1 MKRNLHLISDFNIT
15 PLARALAANASPGLG
30 EVTVAPYGQVH
41 QTLFAAGIP
50 DSIAVV
56 WTRPE
61 GVIESYR
68 QASDLAEIDHAL
80 VLQEV
85 ESFVALLRTFAG
97 TVRHLFIPT
106 WSRTVSSPTYGML
119 DWTPGLGLSHLL
131 ARMNLALAGGLADL
145 PNVHLLDSDSWKRS
159 DNTLSHM
166 PKMWFAAKV
175 PYGNAVFQAA
185 ALNIGAVLAGLAG
198 QSRRLVVVDL
208 DNTLWGGVIG
218 ETGWQGVVL
227 GGHHH
232 VGEAYAAFQS
242 ALKALSNRGIQ
253 LAIVSKNDEAV
264 ALEALDNH
272 PEMRLRRKDFA
283 SWRINWEDKA
293 ANIAAIAA
301 EVNLGLASVIFL
313 DDNPAERARVREALP
328 DVMVPEWPEDPA
340 HYVSALWNLRCFET
354 PNLNSVDRQRTA
366 MYTAERERRTSVQSV
381 GSVDEWLRTL
391 DLVVSVEPLSTA
403 NLPRATQLLN
413 KTNQLNLATR
423 RLTEKELVAWAA
435 EKQHRFVA
443 VSVRDRFGDAGLVGL
458 LGVAGGTDHAQI
470 VDFVLSCRVMGR
482 KVEEAMLHVAS
493 GLAGELGSN
502 VLQARLVP
510 TDRNRPTRDILE
522 SSQLRPIDAETFIWD
537 ENRIY
542 PMPDAIKL
550 EQVKSLSAVS

>member
-15 PLARALAANASPGLG
+15 PLARALAANALPELG

-41 QTLFAAGIP
+41 QTLLAAGLP

-61 GVIESYR
+61 GVIESYQ
-68 QASDLAEIDHAL
+68 QAIDLAEIDHAL
-80 VLQEV
+80 VLREV
-85 ESFVALLRTFAG
+85 EAFVALLRKFAG
-97 TVRHLFIPT
+97 TVRHLFVPT
-106 WSRTVSSPTYGML
+106 WSRTISSPTYGML

-131 ARMNLALAGGLADL
+131 ARMNLALGEGLADL
-145 PNVHLLDSDSWKRS
+145 PNVHVLDSDSWLRS
-159 DNTLSHM
+159 DTILSHM

-185 ALNIGAVLAGLAG
+185 ATNIGAAVTGLAG
-198 QSRRLVVVDL
+198 RSRRLLVVDL

-218 ETGWQGVVL
+218 ETGWQGIVL

-232 VGEAYAAFQS
+232 VGEAYAAFQA

-253 LAIVSKNDEAV
+253 LAIVSKNDESI

-301 EVNLGLASVIFL
+301 EVNLGLASVVFL
-313 DDNPAERARVREALP
+313 DDHPAERARVREALP
-328 DVMVPEWPEDPA
+328 EVMVPEWPEDPA
-340 HYVSALWNLRCFET
+340 QYVSALWNLRCFET
-354 PNLNSVDRQRTA
+354 PTLNSVDRHRTA
-366 MYTAERERRTSVQSV
+366 MYTTERERRTSVQSV
-381 GSVDEWLRTL
+381 GSIEDWLRTL
-391 DLVVSVEPLSTA
+391 DLVVSVESLSAT
-403 NLPRATQLLN
+403 NLPRAAQLLN
-413 KTNQLNLATR
+413 KTNQLNLTTR

-435 EKQHRFVA
+435 EEHHRFVTF
-443 VSVRDRFGDAGLVGL
+443 SVRDRFGDYGLVGL
-458 LGVAGGTDHAQI
+458 LGIACGSGQAQI

-493 GLAGELGSN
+493 RIASEFGST
-502 VLQARLVP
+502 VLRARLVP

-522 SSQLRPIDAETFIWD
+522 NSLLRPIDAATFIWD
-537 ENRIY
+537 ESHVY
-542 PMPDAIKL
+542 PKPDTINL
-550 EQVKSLSAVS
+550 EQAKSLSAVS